1 MPETSNIPRRDQMT
15 TADLQSVFQKV
26 IEQTLK
32 DICANPSESDSKPC
46 QFFSR
51 QPTTKS
57 AKQKSAAVAAGAC
70 ENVDTGASRRKK
82 PARLSPPDESVNPP
96 KRRKLS
102 GRKEEEEPAG
112 EELGDEVQR
121 DKKEKKEKKEKNE
134 KKKKDKETKP
144 NQITKPGTFI
154 SARGCGGSPGT
165 ASDPGSSCNT

>member
-1 MPETSNIPRRDQMT
+1 MWKNCEAYREATNRRYKRKRLSSEEYIYSGEKWKPLLIPERSNIPRRDQMT
-15 TADLQSVFQKV
+15 TADLQSVFREV

-57 AKQKSAAVAAGAC
+57 AKQKSAAVAAGAG

-82 PARLSPPDESVNPP
+82 PVRLSPPDESVNPP

-112 EELGDEVQR
+112 EESGNEVQ
-121 DKKEKKEKKEKNE
+121 
-134 KKKKDKETKP
+134 
-144 NQITKPGTFI
+144 
-154 SARGCGGSPGT
+154 
-165 ASDPGSSCNT
+165 